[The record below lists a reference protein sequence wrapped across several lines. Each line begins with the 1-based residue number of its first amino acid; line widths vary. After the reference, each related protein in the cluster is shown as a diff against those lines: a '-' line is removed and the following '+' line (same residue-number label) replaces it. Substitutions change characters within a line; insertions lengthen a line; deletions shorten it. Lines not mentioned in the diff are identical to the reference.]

1 MAEPQFWQSRLH
13 PISLALAP
21 LSLIYRGLEAANR
34 KLAHTQH
41 PGKPVI
47 CIGNLTAGGAGK
59 TPTVQ
64 WLAEKLARAIC
75 ALPFYLAVMA
85 AIQKAR

>member
-1 MAEPQFWQSRLH
+1 MAEPHFWQSRLH
-13 PISLALAP
+13 PIALALTP

-47 CIGNLTAGGAGK
+47 GVGNLPAGGAGK
-59 TPTVQ
+59 PPTVK
-64 WLAEKLARAIC
+64 WLAEKLTAQTNRPAI
-75 ALPFYLAVMA
+75 LS
-85 AIQKAR
+85 RG